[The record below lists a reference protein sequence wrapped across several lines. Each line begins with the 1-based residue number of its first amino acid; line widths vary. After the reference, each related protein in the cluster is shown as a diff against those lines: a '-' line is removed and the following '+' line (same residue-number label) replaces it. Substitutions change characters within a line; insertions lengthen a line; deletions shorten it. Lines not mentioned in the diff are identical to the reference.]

1 MSIKS
6 RFKGSF
12 KKQHG
17 KCAQTL
23 FKFAW
28 QNLYHIYWSLWRQ
41 LNFKKFLSVICKI
54 SRLFPNTLSADG
66 KYSLLNRDN
75 LTQPIQM
82 QLYWKQKTFSEFF
95 SAFLKSCLNFEH
107 FQKKKMTFIA
117 NVFPKLRTPK
127 NLVRSISKKSRFKGS
142 FGKQHGKRAQT
153 LLKFAWQHLYHIYW
167 LLWRQ
172 LTFKKSLLVICKISR
187 LFPNTLSA
195 DGKYSLLN
203 RDNLTQPIQMQLS
216 RKQKSFS
223 DFFSAFL
230 KSNWH
235 FGCLKEKMTLI
246 GDVFLKLQ
254 PPKNVVRST
263 SKKSRLRGSF
273 EKQHGKCAQTLLKCQ
288 GQLLYHIYW
297 SRWKELIWKKSL
309 LVTCKISRLFPKTLS
324 ADGKYSLLNR
334 DNLTQPIEME
344 FSRKKKK
351 IFWFFFC
358 IFEI

>member
-1 MSIKS
+1 MTLIPEVFSKFRTQQKLVASVPKKS

-12 KKQHG
+12 EKQHG

-23 FKFAW
+23 LKFAW

-41 LNFKKFLSVICKI
+41 LTFKKF
-54 SRLFPNTLSADG
+54 
-66 KYSLLNRDN
+66 
-75 LTQPIQM
+75 
-82 QLYWKQKTFSEFF
+82 
-95 SAFLKSCLNFEH
+95 
-107 FQKKKMTFIA
+107 
-117 NVFPKLRTPK
+117 
-127 NLVRSISKKSRFKGS
+127 
-142 FGKQHGKRAQT
+142 
-153 LLKFAWQHLYHIYW
+153 
-167 LLWRQ
+167 
-172 LTFKKSLLVICKISR
+172 LLVICKISR

-195 DGKYSLLN
+195 DGKYSLVN

-230 KSNWH
+230 KSNWN

-246 GDVFLKLQ
+246 GDVFPKLQ

-297 SRWKELIWKKSL
+297 SHFRQLCFKKSL
-309 LVTCKISRLFPKTLS
+309 LVICKVSRLFRNTLS

-334 DNLTQPIEME
+334 DNLTQRIQMQL
-344 FSRKKKK
+344 SRKQKT
-351 IFWFFFC
+351 FSHFFSAFLKF
-358 IFEI
+358 ILNFEHF